1 MRRRSNFHNPA
12 KSAAS
17 FWALQ
22 SDYELQTMDPAAVRT
37 ACQSADSRILVT
49 GCIRDFPDSMACTTL
64 SSSGIV
70 SLDAEVDFLLDLKF
84 HGVRIRKGE
93 HLLMGRREV
102 YLVERILR
110 VGTTHY
116 LLLGLIA
123 PMFSVDEFD
132 QMVVESATP
141 QSFRLISLSNA
152 TDLTA
157 LWTCP
162 VGPVHTLPPKLRL
175 QPKW

>member
-1 MRRRSNFHNPA
+1 MESRRRSNFHNPA
-12 KSAAS
+12 KSAAA

-22 SDYELQTMDPAAVRT
+22 SDYELQTMDPVAVRT
-37 ACQSADSRILVT
+37 ACLTDGSRILVT
-49 GCIRDFPDSMACTTL
+49 GCIQDFPNSMACATL
-64 SSSGIV
+64 LESGIV
-70 SLDAEVDFLLDLKF
+70 SLDTEVDFLLDLKF
-84 HGVRIRKGE
+84 HGVRIRKDE

-110 VGTTHY
+110 VGAIHY

-141 QSFRLISLSNA
+141 QSFRVISLSNA

-157 LWTCP
+157 LWTFP
-162 VGPVHTLPPKLRL
+162 LSSGGLRL